1 MPVFEA
7 SVCCDD
13 RIDLLPEIIETLRS
27 LRMRTLRAEIAT
39 LGGRVRNVMVL
50 AREKEEEEEE
60 ESGDVGLLKEALVAL
75 VNRSRSPDRSKRR
88 RVMDPTEVAMV

>member
-50 AREKEEEEEE
+50 AREEEEEE

-75 VNRSRSPDRSKRR
+75 VNRSRSPDRNKRR